1 MIIFKGKSS
10 NVYTLYF
17 IKESFNWN
25 WLKDHR
31 QWRQSLQL
39 DKWCMCAVPGIGR
52 GTRGKGLNW
61 KQLWWWWHFLMFCLL
76 VGGLVT
82 MRAQSWKPWGTLLL
96 QAPSDFSWFL
106 KITKTPIWS
115 FLFKEP
121 GHWWQ
126 QWRLRTAL
134 PPTCL
139 LSANYYLSI
148 PVHLTPSTPALT
160 LIWAWGSC
168 LMLVEGTRQHSNND
182 RPCPSILLSSAAK
195 LLAMM
200 EELVVHELRGWVTTH
215 WGVWEVDAVRH
226 LVWFCISSLECIAC
240 WRLDF
245 CERGGF
251 RSINHFLH
259 DLWVEDL
266 QDLHA
271 MMNMKYIISIQVA
284 RIVFLAA
291 WSIHLIHIPSSYQPP
306 DIYPNLPKSQSLDNS
321 ESWASVYVL
330 IKKGVFYWFHPDSME
345 LVPPNRLKSS

>member
-10 NVYTLYF
+10 NVYTPYF

-148 PVHLTPSTPALT
+148 PVHLTPPTPALT

-200 EELVVHELRGWVTTH
+200 EELEVQELRGWVTTH
-215 WGVWEVDAVRH
+215 WGVWVLWGIWFDSVYPLLNVLLVGAWIFVKEVALGV
-226 LVWFCISSLECIAC
+226 LTIFCMIYESKIYKTSMPWWIWNISYLFKWHALFFWLPDQFTWYIFPV
-240 WRLDF
+240 L
-245 CERGGF
+245 
-251 RSINHFLH
+251 INPL
-259 DLWVEDL
+259 
-266 QDLHA
+266 
-271 MMNMKYIISIQVA
+271 ISTQ
-284 RIVFLAA
+284 
-291 WSIHLIHIPSSYQPP
+291 
-306 DIYPNLPKSQSLDNS
+306 IYPNPR
-321 ESWASVYVL
+321 A
-330 IKKGVFYWFHPDSME
+330 
-345 LVPPNRLKSS
+345 